1 MEHQSDHIY
10 YALLKQ
16 VHIFAALFTSLSK
29 LSQYAG
35 EKTFSGANRHM
46 LTLLHSILIC
56 RVTY

>member
-10 YALLKQ
+10 YTLLKQ

-35 EKTFSGANRHM
+35 EKSFS
-46 LTLLHSILIC
+46 
-56 RVTY
+56 